1 MFAEFLNEIQI
12 YINEKVISEF
22 NYLVIIGGLLLIYFI
37 YMYFS
42 DNSSVDKS
50 SVDKSSVD
58 KSSVT
63 ESVNEG
69 VLRCMQK
76 YNINEIYEF
85 PNLLSHEECDKIIEI
100 SKPFLKKST
109 VIGAITS
116 NDISSERT
124 SSNAFIS
131 PNIDP
136 VISKIDNIV
145 HSIIGIDIDN
155 YEKLQVV
162 NYTPGQLYN
171 AHWDA
176 CDPLKDERCH
186 SDVKKGGLRFATFI
200 IYLNDDMEGGQTEFP
215 LINKRIEPQKGKGVL
230 FFNLNEDLKGRR
242 ELSKHAGLPPTK
254 GEKWMCNKW
263 IRLGKSPV

>member
-42 DNSSVDKS
+42 DNSSVDNS
-50 SVDKSSVD
+50 SVDNSSVTE
-58 KSSVT
+58 SVT

-69 VLRCMQK
+69 VLRCMKK

-116 NDISSERT
+116 NDISRERT

-186 SDVKKGGLRFATFI
+186 NDVKNGGLRFATFI